1 MDDLDALQGVVDKSG
16 FPLQIGISHLI
27 NTGTKRH
34 GWRVQY
40 SEHAWQNKA
49 DDSSGFIDLVLENS
63 TRQLALVV
71 ECKRVQDTSWV
82 FLNSQSQLVPR
93 RYAKA
98 WESSYE
104 NGKITRSDWTDHP
117 LSTESVQS
125 GFCCVFGQ
133 DSKSVPMLERVG
145 ATLVSST
152 EALALEE
159 NVTLL
164 SETFPTRLYLN
175 VIVTTAKLKVCSF
188 DPSDISLKD
197 GIVSKC
203 SFSDVPFV
211 RFQKQLSTRFPKSLT
226 FSVGNSSE
234 IARAKENTVFVVN
247 SECLVDFV
255 IALNE

>member
-1 MDDLDALQGVVDKSG
+1 MDDQDALKGVVDKSG

-27 NTGTKRH
+27 NSGTKSH
-34 GWRVQY
+34 GWRIQY
-40 SEHAWQNKA
+40 SEHAWRNDA
-49 DDSSGFIDLVLENS
+49 DDNSGFIDLVLENKA
-63 TRQLALVV
+63 RQMALVV

-82 FLNSQSQLVPR
+82 FLNPRAKLELR

-98 WESSYE
+98 WVSLYE
-104 NGKITRSDWTDHP
+104 DEKVTEFGWADHP
-117 LSTESVQS
+117 LDPESVQS
-125 GFCCVFGQ
+125 DFFCVFGQ
-133 DSKSVPMLERVG
+133 DSKSSPMLERVG

-152 EALALEE
+152 EALAFEE
-159 NVTLL
+159 KVTLL
-164 SETFPTRLYLN
+164 SEFFPFRVYLN

-197 GIVSKC
+197 GTVSKC

-226 FSVGNSSE
+226 FSVGETSE

-247 SECLVDFV
+247 SESLVEFV
-255 IALNE
+255 SALNQ